1 MQSPYCLAFQLAGA
15 SYMEVHSA
23 GGGINFTV
31 DHTRSASEK
40 ELETLL
46 LPRLERMIKAGEC
59 DSEPEIARQ
68 RESLQRLSTRVNK
81 AYKSFL
87 CKHNVR
93 FQLYYSLLMYNFW
106 IFHGRSSSPLC

>member
-1 MQSPYCLAFQLAGA
+1 MVVGFANKSFLIVENVFMQSPYCLAFQLAGA

-68 RESLQRLSTRVNK
+68 RERACR
-81 AYKSFL
+81 
-87 CKHNVR
+87 
-93 FQLYYSLLMYNFW
+93 
-106 IFHGRSSSPLC
+106 G

>member
-1 MQSPYCLAFQLAGA
+1 MVVGFANKTFLIVENVFMQSPYCLAFQLAGA

-59 DSEPEIARQ
+59 DCEPEIARQ
-68 RESLQRLSTRVNK
+68 RESLQRLRTRVKSN
-81 AYKSFL
+81 KSF
-87 CKHNVR
+87 
-93 FQLYYSLLMYNFW
+93 SL
-106 IFHGRSSSPLC
+106 